1 MEMTKR
7 NLFLDEN
14 LISARTW
21 FIDACYASQ
30 AYDAALRDAL
40 DTYGDYGPSI
50 SGARRDHFPIH
61 VKESLRLRA
70 KRVSEYSR
78 LAWERK
84 PPRYRDSTMREL
96 SRQCA
101 QRHGCGFYG
110 PQPH

>member
-1 MEMTKR
+1 MTKR

-30 AYDAALRDAL
+30 AYDAALHDAL
-40 DTYGDYGPSI
+40 DTYTS
-50 SGARRDHFPIH
+50 RNHFPTH
-61 VKESLRLRA
+61 VKESLKLHA

-110 PQPH
+110 PQA

>member
-1 MEMTKR
+1 MTKR

-40 DTYGDYGPSI
+40 DTYGD
-50 SGARRDHFPIH
+50 HFPTH
-61 VKESLRLRA
+61 VKENLRILA

-84 PPRYRDSTMREL
+84 PPRYHDNTMREL

-101 QRHGCGFYG
+101 QRHGYGFYG
-110 PQPH
+110 PQA